1 MTNEEQIAT
10 GNNGKPTYYDV
21 KPETPVCILC
31 RNSTSCKQFPL
42 EDVLPVV
49 GMEASYVRR
58 AIGIKRVVSLDDLYR
73 LLDMDAFQETFIPR
87 SLIVDFLLSDNVRRK
102 NDNPCKCPVD
112 TVLRGDAKDL
122 IPALPDSSV
131 QCVVTS
137 TPYWA
142 MRIYD
147 EMIVSKWADGEMCSF
162 GLEQTPEGFIRHSVE
177 ILYRLYPKIT
187 NTGSVWWD
195 IMDTYNTR
203 TQIRSNAVEAL
214 RAMQGKDHRTW
225 KNFKYKRYSGGHSFL
240 KDGEQCLIPYRI
252 AERASRLGYY
262 VKSIISWCKSSSLP
276 EPQNSRVSRNVEY
289 VVHLSKTRTP
299 LFAKERYLKT
309 PSELGGKQEEESEK
323 LSDSWYLPTSSGRD
337 GHGAQF
343 PLQLPGRC
351 IVLTSNPGDLILDP
365 FSGSGTTLQAAK
377 KLNRHYLG
385 FDVAGQYV
393 ELSKQKI
400 SQAALFETKE

>member
-1 MTNEEQIAT
+1 MHDEEKAKR
-10 GNNGKPTYYDV
+10 GRNGKPAYYDV
-21 KPETPVCILC
+21 KPETPVCIL
-31 RNSTSCKQFPL
+31 RRKESASKKISL

-49 GMEASYVRR
+49 GMEAHFVRR
-58 AIGIKRVVSLDDLYR
+58 VIGLKRDVSLDDLYR

-87 SLIVDFLLSDNVRRK
+87 SQIVDFLLSGEVRRK
-102 NDNPCKCPVD
+102 NNNPGECQIDN
-112 TVLRGDAKDL
+112 VLRGDAKDL
-122 IPALPDSSV
+122 ISSLPDSSI

-147 EMIVSKWADGEMCSF
+147 EMITTNWADGETCSF

-187 NTGSVWWD
+187 DTGSVWWD

-203 TQIRSNAVEAL
+203 TQIRSSAVEAL

-225 KNFKYKRYSGGHSFL
+225 KDFQYKRYSGGHSFL

-252 AERASRLGYY
+252 AERASRIGYF
-262 VKSIISWCKSSSLP
+262 VKSVISWCKSSSLP

-289 VVHLSKTRTP
+289 ILHLSKTRTP
-299 LFAKERYLKT
+299 LFMKERYLET
-309 PSELGGKQEEESEK
+309 PPELGGKQESESEK
-323 LSDSWYLPTSSGRD
+323 LSDFWYLPTSSGRD

-351 IVLTSNPGDLILDP
+351 IALTSNLGDLVLDP
-365 FSGSGTTLQAAK
+365 FVGSGTTLQAAK
-377 KLNRHYLG
+377 KLARHYLG
-385 FDVAGQYV
+385 FDVAEQYV
-393 ELSKQKI
+393 GLSKQRI
-400 SQAALFETKE
+400 SQTDQLE